1 MKYDDQIYRPPKEAR
16 SLLLQVTN
24 GCTHNKCRFC
34 GMYRNVRFGIES
46 LEQIESDI
54 IEASRH
60 PFYRNSKRVF
70 LLNGNPFVLK
80 ADRLIKIAELIH
92 KYIPTVEVISMY
104 ASIKDIESKSDEEL
118 KAIKEAGI
126 SDLYIGVESGNKKA
140 LEFIN
145 KGNTVDEAVREMK
158 RLDQYGYY
166 YYYAMVLT
174 GLMGEGVEKA
184 IENGKMTGEML
195 SKVNCR
201 AIFPMSVTLVPGTE
215 LWEMTQR
222 GEYKEATEYDR
233 LVELK
238 ALVENLNPEST
249 ALLSSA
255 HNSNTMFI
263 KGILPNDREKMLNKI
278 NEIFEESTAE
288 EMQSWIDRKR
298 IML

>member
-34 GMYRNVRFGIES
+34 GMYRNVKFGMES

-126 SDLYIGVESGNKKA
+126 SDLYIGVESGNQKA

-158 RLDQYGYY
+158 RLDQYGY

-263 KGILPNDREKMLNKI
+263 KGILPNDREKMLNEI
-278 NEIFEESTAE
+278 NEIFKESTAE

>member
-34 GMYRNVRFGIES
+34 GMYRNVRFGMES

-126 SDLYIGVESGNKKA
+126 SDLYIGVESGNQKA

-158 RLDQYGYY
+158 RLDQYGY

-215 LWEMTQR
+215 LWEMTKR

>member
-34 GMYRNVRFGIES
+34 GMYRNIRFGMES

-126 SDLYIGVESGNKKA
+126 SDLYIGVESGNQKA

-158 RLDQYGYY
+158 RLDQYGY

-288 EMQSWIDRKR
+288 EMQNWIDRKR

>member
-166 YYYAMVLT
+166 YYAMVLT

>member
-34 GMYRNVRFGIES
+34 GMYRNVRFGMES

-126 SDLYIGVESGNKKA
+126 SDLYIGVESGNQKG

-158 RLDQYGYY
+158 RLDQYGY

-278 NEIFEESTAE
+278 NEIFEESTAK
-288 EMQSWIDRKR
+288 EMQNWIDRKR

>member
-34 GMYRNVRFGIES
+34 GMYRNVRFGMES

-126 SDLYIGVESGNKKA
+126 SDLYIGVESGNQKA

-158 RLDQYGYY
+158 RLDQYGY

-215 LWEMTQR
+215 LWKMTQK